1 MQGIRL
7 QPGRAYTVG
16 SLLVEEY
23 MMHIEL
29 VLALIGAAMLFVGL
43 TGGGILSKYVSVLK
57 DLSEVQSKR
66 LTWAGVALIAIGFIA
81 HASH

>member
-1 MQGIRL
+1 
-7 QPGRAYTVG
+7 
-16 SLLVEEY
+16 
-23 MMHIEL
+23 MHIEL

-57 DLSEVQSKR
+57 DLSEAQSKR
-66 LTWAGVALIAIGFIA
+66 LTWAGVVLIAIGFIA